1 MVWSN
6 IEISS
11 NPARYG
17 ECGQAPDPCSC
28 LQVVIV
34 VEGTQNTRF
43 LLGIIIAV
51 VVSNWLADLIHTEGV
66 YETDL
71 EADATII
78 FLRPFPPKPLLPAT
92 AGEVSCLEPPPHVIW
107 LLH

>member
-1 MVWSN
+1 M
-6 IEISS
+6 
-11 NPARYG
+11 
-17 ECGQAPDPCSC
+17 
-28 LQVVIV
+28 VIV

-92 AGEVSCLEPPPHVIW
+92 AGEVSRLELLPHVAQFGALAKLLSGKIITQILGFCLEFFAIGS
-107 LLH
+107 LG

>member
-1 MVWSN
+1 M
-6 IEISS
+6 
-11 NPARYG
+11 
-17 ECGQAPDPCSC
+17 
-28 LQVVIV
+28 VIV

-92 AGEVSCLEPPPHVIW
+92 AGEVRYIGQSGSAMSGYALIE
-107 LLH
+107 